1 MPMRVGTLISIQ
13 GMESLLSNHEAID
26 DPDCAGHLLV
36 PTYAIICISSH
47 SLYSRRGDSIIGIV
61 SVLVRSCLRFCD

>member
-26 DPDCAGHLLV
+26 NPDRAGLTISVWYHL
-36 PTYAIICISSH
+36 Y
-47 SLYSRRGDSIIGIV
+47 
-61 SVLVRSCLRFCD
+61 